1 MACDYGEQ
9 LMENEPQTISEAVEN
24 LKNKIKK
31 VLSKYHRKLLISWC
45 IAYIIVCLVAW
56 IFFMYKILGG

>member
-1 MACDYGEQ
+1 
-9 LMENEPQTISEAVEN
+9 MENEPQTISEAVEN

-31 VLSKYHRKLLISWC
+31 VLSKHHRNLLISWC
-45 IAYIIVCLVAW
+45 IAYTIVCLVAW

>member
-1 MACDYGEQ
+1 
-9 LMENEPQTISEAVEN
+9 MENEPQTISEAVEN

-31 VLSKYHRKLLISWC
+31 GLLKYHRSWC
-45 IAYIIVCLVAW
+45 IAYTIVCLVAW

>member
-1 MACDYGEQ
+1 
-9 LMENEPQTISEAVEN
+9 MENEPQTISEAVEN
-24 LKNKIKK
+24 LKSKIKK
-31 VLSKYHRKLLISWC
+31 GLSKYHRKLLISWC